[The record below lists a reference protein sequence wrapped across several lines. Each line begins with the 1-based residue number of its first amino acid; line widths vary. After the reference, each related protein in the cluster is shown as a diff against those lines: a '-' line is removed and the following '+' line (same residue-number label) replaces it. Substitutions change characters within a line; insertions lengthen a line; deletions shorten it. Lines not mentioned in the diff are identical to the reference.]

1 MPSCT
6 FFPSSDSLILK
17 TQSSSCFPRNE
28 EGRDICHI
36 SDVCIGKFTVEEKGR
51 RASHHTRIR
60 MDFNPKNSKLRDQEV
75 VDKYLASYEFCL
87 NPGIKIE
94 FCPLTVDVSS
104 TPP

>member
-1 MPSCT
+1 
-6 FFPSSDSLILK
+6 
-17 TQSSSCFPRNE
+17 
-28 EGRDICHI
+28 
-36 SDVCIGKFTVEEKGR
+36 
-51 RASHHTRIR
+51 